1 MPQFYVKAVQSLIT
15 ALFIVTLPGKLRARP
30 VQQPATPAL
39 IPGNKTID
47 HSSFSILLIQRNRK

>member
-1 MPQFYVKAVQSLIT
+1 MMYEKVPKVRQLCIRVCGA
-15 ALFIVTLPGKLRARP
+15 PGKLRARP